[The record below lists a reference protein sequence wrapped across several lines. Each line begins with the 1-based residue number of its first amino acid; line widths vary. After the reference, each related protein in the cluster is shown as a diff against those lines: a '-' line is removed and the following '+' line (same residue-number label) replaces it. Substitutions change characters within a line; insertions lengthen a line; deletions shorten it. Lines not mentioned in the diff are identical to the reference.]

1 MTVLSIF
8 EIRVTP
14 DALQEAPQLISETLA
29 GTRSQPG
36 CIGVEVT
43 VDIYDPSRFFLVER
57 WATLADDDA
66 YRAWRMTPEGA
77 PTVGRILAGPPVLT
91 RTEVHDEL

>member
-8 EIRVTP
+8 EIRVNP
-14 DALQEAPQLISETLA
+14 DALTDAPQLISETLA
-29 GTRSQPG
+29 GTRSRPG
-36 CIGVEVT
+36 CIGVEVAID
-43 VDIYDPSRFFLVER
+43 VDDPTRFILVER

-77 PTVGRILAGPPVLT
+77 PSVGRVLAAPPALT